1 VAGRIPQAFVDD
13 LLSRVDIVD
22 FIHKRVPLKK
32 AGKNYQACCP
42 FHDEKTPSFSVN
54 PQKQFYYC
62 FGCGAG
68 GNVIGFAMDYVNMGF
83 PEAVEQLAGEVG
95 MEVPRE
101 AGSEDDARASVRT
114 ALLAKLSEADQFYRK
129 QLRSSTKAIEYLK
142 NRGLSGEIARDFGVG
157 VAPEGWDNLIN
168 EIGKST
174 EDLSFLEQSGLV
186 IKNEDRDSHYDRFRD
201 RIIFPIRDTRGRTI
215 AFGGRVLDD
224 SKPKYL
230 NSPESPV
237 FHKSRELYGLYECLQ
252 RKARF
257 EEIVVVEGY
266 MDVIALAQQGINNG
280 VATLGTACGPAHLEK
295 LFRHVGRIIF
305 CFDGDEAGARA
316 AERALHA
323 ALPLMIDG
331 RQVKFLFLPSGED
344 PDTIVRDEGK
354 TGFEARLKD
363 AMPLSNY
370 IMELA
375 GAGSKLTD
383 AESKSRAHAQVMPL
397 INQLPRGAFRTL
409 MEQEVLDRIGVAVT
423 VEPAISVEQ
432 AAPLSPVNEES
443 EETDEASAPQK
454 FAKRA
459 RSKTSTSLS
468 AHLISLLL
476 QYPKLISLA
485 EELASLQA
493 EDEDEQLF
501 LDLCAYL
508 HNKPETTL
516 SNLLGYW
523 MAAEPEQAKRL
534 TELASTR
541 LIDIQSGEIA
551 ADAVAKD
558 FTDTLSRWTSQQQG
572 GRLRERIKVLGRI
585 PLDQQSSEQKAE
597 MRDLMEKLR
606 ALN

>member
-1 VAGRIPQAFVDD
+1 
-13 LLSRVDIVD
+13 
-22 FIHKRVPLKK
+22 
-32 AGKNYQACCP
+32 
-42 FHDEKTPSFSVN
+42 
-54 PQKQFYYC
+54 
-62 FGCGAG
+62 
-68 GNVIGFAMDYVNMGF
+68 MGF

-114 ALLAKLSEADQFYRK
+114 AILAKLSEADQFYRK

-257 EEIVVVEGY
+257 EEIFVVEGY

-534 TELASTR
+534 TELASAR